1 MSTATVLSVSSAQN
15 LLADDH
21 NWNGPGAWWPIFPI
35 FWLLVFA
42 VIVATCLRFGRRR
55 RAYSGTRA
63 GEAKLAERFAAGEIN
78 EQEYRE
84 RRSVLKEDR

>member
-1 MSTATVLSVSSAQN
+1 MSTATVLTANSAQHV
-15 LLADDH
+15 LAAH
-21 NWNGPGAWWPIFPI
+21 NWDGPGAWWPIFPI
-35 FWLLVFA
+35 IWLLFFA
-42 VIVATCLRFGRRR
+42 VIVATCLRFGRRH

-84 RRSVLKEDR
+84 RRTVLKENK